1 MKYHFRAE
9 KVRILCV
16 QIIFSGKLIH
26 FLLEMCVQRLALN
39 TEDMIVESRNVLLL
53 NMRRD
58 KCRK

>member
-16 QIIFSGKLIH
+16 KIIFSGKLIH

-39 TEDMIVESRNVLLL
+39 TEVIVASENVLLQ
-53 NMRRD
+53 NMRRMGRD
-58 KCRK
+58 K